1 MQRNYYLF
9 VLSLLLFS
17 ACVSTPVTKEISA
30 PTVGTTRGA
39 IICPSNYS
47 SVKLHAI
54 LVADT
59 KDTGIGSDIDLEN
72 MTKQL
77 TAIQQNTCLTLN
89 KLSITGDAFT
99 KQHVNNTLNQL
110 SVQPQDVVIFYYSG
124 HGANLG
130 SGRWPSLKVGD
141 KFLDFDQVTRTLENK
156 NPRLLI
162 SIADACNNFI
172 DESSNT
178 PTRQVTS
185 PKTENYRQLFL
196 GYQGKIKA
204 SAAKHGQFAAGGSQ
218 GGRYTN
224 QFLDSLNK
232 ELAYADK
239 PSWRSI
245 MDRANSR
252 IDFIDQTRQPQVQ
265 MPQYE
270 IKIADN
276 GVSGTPPETGNELS
290 LQILPTETF
299 QIGDKMTIKV
309 TNRSPNSG
317 YLFVWDIDSA
327 GKLAR
332 LLPNEFSQQHRLDA
346 GQTRQIPE
354 HKYVGYSLTMKEP
367 IGNGFIVALL
377 ADESARQQLLSENL
391 SNLSANQAQT
401 TLQQLRERLTQL
413 LGSEGVITAVQ
424 YQIVR

>member
-1 MQRNYYLF
+1 
-9 VLSLLLFS
+9 
-17 ACVSTPVTKEISA
+17 
-30 PTVGTTRGA
+30 
-39 IICPSNYS
+39 
-47 SVKLHAI
+47 
-54 LVADT
+54 
-59 KDTGIGSDIDLEN
+59 
-72 MTKQL
+72 
-77 TAIQQNTCLTLN
+77 
-89 KLSITGDAFT
+89 
-99 KQHVNNTLNQL
+99 
-110 SVQPQDVVIFYYSG
+110 VVIFYYSG
-124 HGANLG
+124 HGTNLG

-141 KFLDFDQVTRTLENK
+141 NFLDFDQVTRTLENK
-156 NPRLLI
+156 HPRLLI
-162 SIADACNNFI
+162 SIADACNNFF
-172 DESSNT
+172 DESSDT
-178 PTRQVTS
+178 LTRQFIKTT
-185 PKTENYRQLFL
+185 PKADNYRQLFL
-196 GYQGKIKA
+196 GYRGQIKA

-224 QFLDSLNK
+224 QFLGILNN
-232 ELAYADK
+232 ELASADK

-245 MDRANSR
+245 MKQADSR
-252 IDFIDQTRQPQVQ
+252 IDFPDENGQQQVQ
-265 MPQYE
+265 MPQHE
-270 IKIADN
+270 IDISDN
-276 GVSGTPPETGNELS
+276 VVSGTPPETGNELS

-413 LGSEGVITAVQ
+413 LGSEGAITAVQ